1 MATIKVKQI
10 KSRIG
15 APKDQKRTLDTLG
28 LRKINQVVEVEDT
41 PSTRG
46 MVQKLHHLVIKLIR
60 NEIKY
65 FKTSLWFG

>member
-15 APKDQKRTLDTLG
+15 APKDQKSTLDSLG
-28 LRKINQVVEVEDT
+28 LRKLNQVVEVEDT

-46 MVQKLHHLVIKLIR
+46 MIRKLHHLVIVVD
-60 NEIKY
+60 
-65 FKTSLWFG
+65 

>member
-46 MVQKLHHLVIKLIR
+46 MVQKLHHLVIVMD
-60 NEIKY
+60 
-65 FKTSLWFG
+65 

>member
-15 APKDQKRTLDTLG
+15 APKDQKITLDTLG

-46 MVQKLHHLVIKLIR
+46 MVQKLHHLVIVVD
-60 NEIKY
+60 
-65 FKTSLWFG
+65 